1 MDHRDGVD
9 GVGALATRPRSPDGM
24 NRSGLVETPSR
35 SGAGAVTRSPTCRRN
50 RGSSRRGRPPATDC
64 LRAKGT
70 AGSRWT
76 DGGRA
81 LPRLRGSN
89 RIEAP
94 GHQRLPAHR
103 PWPASPSGGNQ
114 VAAPLAAGQ
123 TEHMQPSDIDFSN
136 LTTAERIQ
144 LAEDLWDSV
153 AAETG
158 GLPLTAAQQAELDRR
173 LADLERD
180 PGADESWESA
190 RTRIERRLGKAE

>member
-1 MDHRDGVD
+1 
-9 GVGALATRPRSPDGM
+9 
-24 NRSGLVETPSR
+24 
-35 SGAGAVTRSPTCRRN
+35 
-50 RGSSRRGRPPATDC
+50 
-64 LRAKGT
+64 
-70 AGSRWT
+70 
-76 DGGRA
+76 
-81 LPRLRGSN
+81 
-89 RIEAP
+89 
-94 GHQRLPAHR
+94 
-103 PWPASPSGGNQ
+103 
-114 VAAPLAAGQ
+114 
-123 TEHMQPSDIDFSN
+123 MQPSDIDFSN